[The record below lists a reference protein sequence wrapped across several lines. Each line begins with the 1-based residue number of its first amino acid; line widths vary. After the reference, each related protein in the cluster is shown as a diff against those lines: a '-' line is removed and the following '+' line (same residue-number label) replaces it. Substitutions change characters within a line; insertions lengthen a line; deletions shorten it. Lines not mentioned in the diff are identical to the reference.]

1 MIKYPYSKPEILK
14 EDIESVKKVL
24 NLGYLTQGKKII
36 AFENYLQKI
45 FKSRYAVVCN
55 SGTAALHLVYSSLGL
70 EKGFAL
76 LTTPITFLSTANAAA
91 MCGASVVFC
100 DVDPNTGLMTPD
112 TVENALKKTNLNVK
126 IISVVHLA
134 GKVCD
139 MEGIAKVA
147 KKYNCLV
154 VEDAC
159 HAPGAFYNLN
169 NKVGS
174 CKYSVATTF
183 SHHAIKHIAMG
194 EGGSITL
201 NSPSIMKKIIAKR
214 SHGILRDKKK
224 WQYKQEK
231 NAMWYYE
238 MHGLGWNYRADELSC
253 ALGLS
258 QAKRLNKNIR
268 ERQRLVKL
276 YEKYLKENKYL
287 KLPDFS
293 DKRTHAWH
301 LFSIQI
307 DFNKLKKTRGYVM
320 DKLIKYGI
328 GSQVHYI
335 PLFLQ
340 PYYRQKNISK
350 FPGSIEY
357 YNKTLS
363 LPLYI
368 GLNSED
374 IKYISMK
381 LLKILK

>member
-1 MIKYPYSKPEILK
+1 MIKYPYSKPEISK
-14 EDIESVKKVL
+14 EDIENVKNVL

-36 AFENYLQKI
+36 EFENYLQKL
-45 FKSRYAVVCN
+45 FKSKYAVVCN

-70 EKGFAL
+70 DKGFAL
-76 LTTPITFLSTANAAA
+76 LTSPITFLSTANAAT

-112 TVENALKKTNLNVK
+112 TVENALIKTNLNVK
-126 IISVVHLA
+126 IISVVHL
-134 GKVCD
+134 GGRVCD
-139 MEGIAKVA
+139 MKGIAKVA

-159 HAPGAFYNLN
+159 HAPGAFYHSDG
-169 NKVGS
+169 KVGS
-174 CKYSVATTF
+174 CKYSAATTF

-201 NSPSIMKKIIAKR
+201 NSFSIMKKIIEKR
-214 SHGILRDKKK
+214 SHGMVRNEKK
-224 WQYKQEK
+224 WKYKQET

-238 MHGLGWNYRADELSC
+238 MHSLGWNYRADEITC

-258 QAKRLNKNIR
+258 QAKRLNKNNR
-268 ERQRLVKL
+268 ERFRLVKL
-276 YEKYLKENKYL
+276 YKKFLKENEYL
-287 KLPDFS
+287 KLPDS
-293 DKRTHAWH
+293 SSSKTHAWH
-301 LFSIQI
+301 LFSIKI
-307 DFNKLKKTRGYVM
+307 DFDKLKKSRGYVM
-320 DKLIKYGI
+320 QKLSKHGI

-340 PYYRQKNISK
+340 PYYRKKNITNFSGAMK
-350 FPGSIEY
+350 Y
-357 YNKTLS
+357 YNETIS

-374 IKYISMK
+374 IKYISMQ